1 MRIISQNGTIDVPY
15 EMSSIRNDDGLI
27 ILCMAGETGKG
38 SVIARYSTS
47 EKAQKAME
55 MLRTAYTGR
64 FVTNANVPDDFNEQ
78 LRELM
83 KGGFGTVI
91 VKDTNDSRV
100 EFNNLNG
107 YFQFPADEDVE
118 EQPMERLTN
127 RDKEIAE
134 SEVNQ

>member
-1 MRIISQNGTIDVPY
+1 MRIVSQDGTIDIPY
-15 EMSSIRNDDGLI
+15 ENFVFGITKDNFIVAVRDTVARPSEICQGFVAEYSS
-27 ILCMAGETGKG
+27 K
-38 SVIARYSTS
+38 

-64 FVTNANVPDDFNEQ
+64 FVTNANVPDDFNER

-91 VKDTNDSRV
+91 VKDNNDSRV

-107 YFQFPADEDVE
+107 YFQFPKDEDVE
-118 EQPMERLTN
+118 
-127 RDKEIAE
+127 
-134 SEVNQ
+134 V